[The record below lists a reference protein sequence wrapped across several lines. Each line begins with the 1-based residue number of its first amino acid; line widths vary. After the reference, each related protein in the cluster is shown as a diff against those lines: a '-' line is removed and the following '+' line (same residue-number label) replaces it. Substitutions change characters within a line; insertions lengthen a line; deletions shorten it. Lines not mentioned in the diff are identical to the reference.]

1 MTTFASRLRR
11 FGLATLLAWPA
22 AMALAQTTPRSAD
35 FIVAVVNN
43 ELVTRNEVDQRM
55 AELREQARRSN
66 AKLPADAQLRKE
78 VVEALINERVIIT
91 YARDSGMKVDEAE
104 LDRAV
109 ANVAA
114 ANKMSLDTLRERL
127 KAEGLDMTRFRN
139 NLRDQILAERTRER
153 EVQGRLRISDADVER
168 FMEEQAAQRGR
179 VATLNLAQILV
190 AVPDG
195 ASREVENQR
204 RARAEEVQRRLLAG
218 EAFDKLARQYSEDGN
233 RERGGEIGA
242 KPQDKLPD
250 LFVEAV
256 QSVPVGGVTPKLIRS
271 GAGFHLLK
279 VLSRTDGSEVTITQ
293 TRARH
298 ILLRPS
304 VRLSADAA
312 KRRLAEFREAV
323 VSGKA
328 SFEEL
333 ARKNSEDGSATS
345 GGDLGWASPG
355 QFVPEFEEAMGRLQL
370 GGISPPIESRFG
382 FHLIQVTDRRDV
394 PMDPKQVREQARN
407 VLREQRYESTYTEWI
422 NELRS
427 RAYVEMR
434 EAPQ

>member
-1 MTTFASRLRR
+1 MTTLASRLRR
-11 FGLATLLAWPA
+11 FSLATLLAWPA
-22 AMALAQTTPRSAD
+22 AMALAQTTPPRSAD

-55 AELREQARRSN
+55 AELREQARRGN
-66 AKLPADAQLRKE
+66 TKLPADAQLRKE

-168 FMEEQAAQRGR
+168 FIEEQAAQRGR
-179 VATLNLAQILV
+179 MATLNLAQILV
-190 AVPDG
+190 TVPEG

-204 RARAEEVQRRLLAG
+204 RARAEEVQRRVLAG

-250 LFVEAV
+250 LFIEAV
-256 QSVPVGGVTPKLIRS
+256 QAVPVGGVTPKLIRS
-271 GAGFHLLK
+271 GAGFHLIK
-279 VLSRTDGSEVTITQ
+279 VLSRTDGSEITVTQ

-304 VRLSADAA
+304 IRLSPDAA
-312 KRRLAEFREAV
+312 RRPLA
-323 VSGKA
+323 
-328 SFEEL
+328 
-333 ARKNSEDGSATS
+333 
-345 GGDLGWASPG
+345 
-355 QFVPEFEEAMGRLQL
+355 
-370 GGISPPIESRFG
+370 
-382 FHLIQVTDRRDV
+382 
-394 PMDPKQVREQARN
+394 PM
-407 VLREQRYESTYTEWI
+407 
-422 NELRS
+422 
-427 RAYVEMR
+427 
-434 EAPQ
+434 

>member
-1 MTTFASRLRR
+1 MTTLASRLRR
-11 FGLATLLAWPA
+11 FGLATLLAVPVA
-22 AMALAQTTPRSAD
+22 VALAQTTPRSAD

-43 ELVTRNEVDQRM
+43 ELVTRNEVDQRI

-114 ANKMSLDTLRERL
+114 ANKMSVDVLRERL

-168 FMEEQAAQRGR
+168 FIEEQAAQRGR

-190 AVPDG
+190 TVPEG

-271 GAGFHLLK
+271 GAGFHLIK
-279 VLSRTDGSEVTITQ
+279 VLSRSDGSEVTVTQ

-304 VRLSADAA
+304 VRLSPEAA

-323 VSGKA
+323 VTGKA

-345 GGDLGWASPG
+345 GGDLGWANPG

>member
-1 MTTFASRLRR
+1 MTTLASRLRG
-11 FGLATLLAWPA
+11 FGLAALLALPVGWV
-22 AMALAQTTPRSAD
+22 LAQSAPRSAD

-55 AELREQARRSN
+55 AELRDQARRSN
-66 AKLPADAQLRKE
+66 TKLPTDAQFRKE

-109 ANVAA
+109 ANVAS

-168 FMEEQAAQRGR
+168 FIEEQAAQRGR

-190 AVPDG
+190 TVPEG
-195 ASREVENQR
+195 ASREVESQR
-204 RARAEEVQRRLLAG
+204 RARAEEVQRRVLAG
-218 EAFDKLARQYSEDGN
+218 EAFDKLARQFSEDGN
-233 RERGGEIGA
+233 RERGGEIGP

-250 LFVEAV
+250 LFIEAV
-256 QSVPVGGVTPKLIRS
+256 QSVPVGGVTPKLVRS
-271 GAGFHLLK
+271 GAGFHLIK
-279 VLSRTDGSEVTITQ
+279 VLSRTDGSEITVTQ

-304 VRLSADAA
+304 VRLSPEAA

-323 VSGKA
+323 LSGKV

-345 GGDLGWASPG
+345 GGDLGWANPG

>member
-1 MTTFASRLRR
+1 MTTLASRLRR
-11 FGLATLLAWPA
+11 FGLATLLALPA
-22 AMALAQTTPRSAD
+22 AMALAQGAPRSAD

-55 AELREQARRSN
+55 ADLREQARRGN
-66 AKLPADAQLRKE
+66 AKLPTDAQLRKE

-109 ANVAA
+109 ANVAS
-114 ANKMSLDTLRERL
+114 ANKMTIDTLRERL

-168 FMEEQAAQRGR
+168 FIEEQAAQRGR

-190 AVPDG
+190 TVPEG
-195 ASREVENQR
+195 ANHEVENQR
-204 RARAEEVQRRLLAG
+204 RARAEEVQRRVLAG

-250 LFVEAV
+250 LFTEAV

-271 GAGFHLLK
+271 GAGYHLLK
-279 VLSRTDGSEVTITQ
+279 VLSRTDGSDITVTQ

-323 VSGKA
+323 LAGKVG
-328 SFEEL
+328 FEEL

>member
-204 RARAEEVQRRLLAG
+204 RARAEEVQRRLLSG

>member
-1 MTTFASRLRR
+1 MTTLASRLRR

-43 ELVTRNEVDQRM
+43 ELVTRNEVDQRI

-91 YARDSGMKVDEAE
+91 YARESGMKVDEAE

-168 FMEEQAAQRGR
+168 FIEEQAAQRGR

-190 AVPDG
+190 TVPEG

-204 RARAEEVQRRLLAG
+204 RARAEEVQRRVLAG
-218 EAFDKLARQYSEDGN
+218 EAFDQLARQYSEDGN

-250 LFVEAV
+250 LFIEAV
-256 QSVPVGGVTPKLIRS
+256 QSVPVGGVTPKLVRS

-279 VLSRTDGSEVTITQ
+279 VLSRTDGSEITVTQ

-345 GGDLGWASPG
+345 GGDLGWANPG

-407 VLREQRYESTYTEWI
+407 VLREQRYETTYTEWI

>member
-1 MTTFASRLRR
+1 MTTLASRLRR

-55 AELREQARRSN
+55 AELREQARRGN
-66 AKLPADAQLRKE
+66 TKLPADAQLRKE

-168 FMEEQAAQRGR
+168 FIEEQAAQRGR
-179 VATLNLAQILV
+179 MATLNLAQILV
-190 AVPDG
+190 TVPEG

-204 RARAEEVQRRLLAG
+204 RARAEEVQRRVLAG

-250 LFVEAV
+250 LFIEAV
-256 QSVPVGGVTPKLIRS
+256 QAVPVGGVTPKLIRS
-271 GAGFHLLK
+271 GAGFHLIK
-279 VLSRTDGSEVTITQ
+279 VLSRTDGSEITVTQ

-304 VRLSADAA
+304 IRLSPDAA
-312 KRRLAEFREAV
+312 RRRLAEFREAV
-323 VSGKA
+323 LSGKV

-345 GGDLGWASPG
+345 GGDLGWANPG
-355 QFVPEFEEAMGRLQL
+355 QFVPEFEEAMGGLQL

-407 VLREQRYESTYTEWI
+407 VLREQRYETTYTEWI

>member
-1 MTTFASRLRR
+1 MTTLASRLRG
-11 FGLATLLAWPA
+11 FGLAALLALPVGWV
-22 AMALAQTTPRSAD
+22 LAQSAPRSAD

-55 AELREQARRSN
+55 AELRDQARRSN
-66 AKLPADAQLRKE
+66 TKLPTDAQFRKE

-109 ANVAA
+109 ANVAS

-168 FMEEQAAQRGR
+168 FIEEQAAQRGR

-190 AVPDG
+190 TVPEG
-195 ASREVENQR
+195 ASREVESQR
-204 RARAEEVQRRLLAG
+204 RARAEEVQRRVLAG
-218 EAFDKLARQYSEDGN
+218 EAFDKLARQFSEDGN
-233 RERGGEIGA
+233 RERGGEIGP

-250 LFVEAV
+250 LFIDAV
-256 QSVPVGGVTPKLIRS
+256 QSVPVGGVTPKLVRS
-271 GAGFHLLK
+271 GAGFHLIK
-279 VLSRTDGSEVTITQ
+279 VLSRTDGSEITVTQ

-304 VRLSADAA
+304 VRLSPEAA

-323 VSGKA
+323 LSGKV

-345 GGDLGWASPG
+345 GGDLGWANPG

>member
-218 EAFDKLARQYSEDGN
+218 EAFDQLARQYSEDGN

-345 GGDLGWASPG
+345 GGDLGWANPG

>member
-1 MTTFASRLRR
+1 
-11 FGLATLLAWPA
+11 
-22 AMALAQTTPRSAD
+22 MALAQTTPRSAD

>member
-1 MTTFASRLRR
+1 MTTLASRLRG
-11 FGLATLLAWPA
+11 FGLAALLALPVGWV
-22 AMALAQTTPRSAD
+22 LAQSAPRSAD

-55 AELREQARRSN
+55 AELRDQARRSN
-66 AKLPADAQLRKE
+66 TKLPTDAQFRKE

-109 ANVAA
+109 ANVAS

-168 FMEEQAAQRGR
+168 FIEEQAAQRGR

-190 AVPDG
+190 TVPEG
-195 ASREVENQR
+195 ASREVESQR
-204 RARAEEVQRRLLAG
+204 RARAEEVQRRVLAG
-218 EAFDKLARQYSEDGN
+218 EAFDKLARQFSEDGN
-233 RERGGEIGA
+233 RERGGEIGP

-250 LFVEAV
+250 LFIEAV
-256 QSVPVGGVTPKLIRS
+256 QSVPVGGVTPKLVRS
-271 GAGFHLLK
+271 GAGFHLIK
-279 VLSRTDGSEVTITQ
+279 VLSRTDGSEITVTQ

-304 VRLSADAA
+304 VRLSPEAA

-323 VSGKA
+323 LSGKV

-345 GGDLGWASPG
+345 GGDLGWANPG

-407 VLREQRYESTYTEWI
+407 VLREQRFETTYSEWI

>member
-1 MTTFASRLRR
+1 MTTLASRLRG
-11 FGLATLLAWPA
+11 FGLATLLALPA
-22 AMALAQTTPRSAD
+22 AVALAQAAPRSAD

-66 AKLPADAQLRKE
+66 AQPPPDTQLRKD
-78 VVEALINERVIIT
+78 VVEALINERVIVT
-91 YARDSGMKVDEAE
+91 YARDSGMRVDEAE

-114 ANKMSLDTLRERL
+114 ANKMSLETLRDRL
-127 KAEGLDMTRFRN
+127 KAEGLDMSRFRN
-139 NLRDQILAERTRER
+139 NLRDQILAERIRER
-153 EVQGRLRISDADVER
+153 EVQGRLRITDADVER
-168 FMEEQAAQRGR
+168 FIQEQAAQRGR

-190 AVPDG
+190 TVPEG
-195 ASREVENQR
+195 ASREVESQR
-204 RARAEEVQRRLLAG
+204 RARAEEVQRRVLAG
-218 EAFDKLARQYSEDGN
+218 ETFDALARQYSEDGN
-233 RERGGEIGA
+233 RERGGEIGP

-250 LFVEAV
+250 LFIGAV
-256 QSVPVGGVTPKLIRS
+256 QTVPVGGVTPKLVRS
-271 GAGFHLLK
+271 GAGFHLIK
-279 VLSRTDGSEVTITQ
+279 VLSRSDGSEVTVTQ

-304 VRLSADAA
+304 VRLSPDAA

-323 VSGKA
+323 VAGRV

-345 GGDLGWASPG
+345 GGDLGWANPG
-355 QFVPEFEEAMGRLQL
+355 QFVPEFEEAMGRLQV

-407 VLREQRYESTYTEWI
+407 ALREQRYESTYTEWV

>member
-1 MTTFASRLRR
+1 MTTFVSRLRR
-11 FGLATLLAWPA
+11 FGLATLLAWPLA
-22 AMALAQTTPRSAD
+22 SALAQSAPRSAD

-43 ELVTRNEVDQRM
+43 ELVTRNEVDQRI
-55 AELREQARRSN
+55 ADVREQARRSN
-66 AKLPADAQLRKE
+66 AKLPPDAQLRKE
-78 VVEALINERVIIT
+78 VLETLINERVIVT

-153 EVQGRLRISDADVER
+153 EVQGRLRITDAEVER
-168 FMEEQAAQRGR
+168 FIEEQAAQRGR

-190 AVPDG
+190 TVPEG
-195 ASREVENQR
+195 AGREEEAQR
-204 RARAEEVQRRLLAG
+204 RARAEEIQRRVLAG
-218 EAFDKLARQYSEDGN
+218 EAFDKLARQFSEDGN

-250 LFVEAV
+250 LFVNAV

-271 GAGFHLLK
+271 GAGFHLIK
-279 VLSRTDGSEVTITQ
+279 VLSRSDGSEITVTQ

-304 VRLSADAA
+304 VRLTPDAA

-323 VSGKA
+323 VAGKV

-345 GGDLGWASPG
+345 GGDLGWANPG

-407 VLREQRYESTYTEWI
+407 VLREQRYETTYNEWI
-422 NELRS
+422 AELRS

>member
-1 MTTFASRLRR
+1 
-11 FGLATLLAWPA
+11 
-22 AMALAQTTPRSAD
+22 MALAQTTPRSAD

-55 AELREQARRSN
+55 AELREQARRGN
-66 AKLPADAQLRKE
+66 TKLPADAQLRKE

-168 FMEEQAAQRGR
+168 FIEEQAAQRGR
-179 VATLNLAQILV
+179 MATLNLAQILV
-190 AVPDG
+190 TVPEG

-204 RARAEEVQRRLLAG
+204 RARAEEVQRRVLAG

-250 LFVEAV
+250 LFIEAV
-256 QSVPVGGVTPKLIRS
+256 QAVPVGGVTPKLIRS
-271 GAGFHLLK
+271 GAGFHLIK
-279 VLSRTDGSEVTITQ
+279 VLSRTDGSEITVTQ

-304 VRLSADAA
+304 IRLSPDAA
-312 KRRLAEFREAV
+312 RRRLAEFREAV
-323 VSGKA
+323 LSGKV

-345 GGDLGWASPG
+345 GGDLGWANPG
-355 QFVPEFEEAMGRLQL
+355 QFVPEFEEAMGGLQL

-407 VLREQRYESTYTEWI
+407 VLREQRYETTYTEWI

>member
-293 TRARH
+293 TRTRH

>member
-1 MTTFASRLRR
+1 MTTLASRLRG
-11 FGLATLLAWPA
+11 FGLAALLALPVGWV
-22 AMALAQTTPRSAD
+22 LAQSAPRSAD

-55 AELREQARRSN
+55 AELRDQARRSN
-66 AKLPADAQLRKE
+66 TKLPSDAQFRKE

-114 ANKMSLDTLRERL
+114 ANKMSLETLRERL

-168 FMEEQAAQRGR
+168 FIEEQAAQRGR

-190 AVPDG
+190 TVPEG
-195 ASREVENQR
+195 ASREVESQR
-204 RARAEEVQRRLLAG
+204 RARAEEVQRRVLAG

-233 RERGGEIGA
+233 RERGGEIGP

-250 LFVEAV
+250 LFIEAV
-256 QSVPVGGVTPKLIRS
+256 QSVPVGGVTPKLVRS
-271 GAGFHLLK
+271 GAGFHLIK
-279 VLSRTDGSEVTITQ
+279 VLSRTDGSEITVTQ

-304 VRLSADAA
+304 VRLSPEAA

-323 VSGKA
+323 LSGKV

-345 GGDLGWASPG
+345 GGDLGWANPG

>member
-1 MTTFASRLRR
+1 MTTLASRLRG
-11 FGLATLLAWPA
+11 FGLAALLALPVGWV
-22 AMALAQTTPRSAD
+22 LAQSAPRSAD

-55 AELREQARRSN
+55 AELRDQARRSN
-66 AKLPADAQLRKE
+66 TKLPTDAQFRKE

-109 ANVAA
+109 ANVAS

-168 FMEEQAAQRGR
+168 FIEEQAAQRGR

-190 AVPDG
+190 TVPEG
-195 ASREVENQR
+195 ASREVESQR
-204 RARAEEVQRRLLAG
+204 RARAEEVQRRVLAG
-218 EAFDKLARQYSEDGN
+218 EAFDKLARQFSEDGN
-233 RERGGEIGA
+233 RERGGEIGP

-250 LFVEAV
+250 LFIEAV
-256 QSVPVGGVTPKLIRS
+256 QSVPVGGVTPKLVRS
-271 GAGFHLLK
+271 GAGFHLIK
-279 VLSRTDGSEVTITQ
+279 VLSRTDGSEITVTQ

-304 VRLSADAA
+304 VRLSPEAA

-323 VSGKA
+323 LSGKV

-345 GGDLGWASPG
+345 GGDLGWANPG

-407 VLREQRYESTYTEWI
+407 VLREQRYETTYTEWI

>member
-1 MTTFASRLRR
+1 MTTLASRLRG
-11 FGLATLLAWPA
+11 FGLAALLALPVGWV
-22 AMALAQTTPRSAD
+22 LAQSAPRSAD

-55 AELREQARRSN
+55 AELRDQARRSN
-66 AKLPADAQLRKE
+66 TKLPTDAQFRKE

-109 ANVAA
+109 ANVAS

-168 FMEEQAAQRGR
+168 FIEEQAAQRGR

-190 AVPDG
+190 TVPEG

-204 RARAEEVQRRLLAG
+204 RARAEEVQRRVLAG
-218 EAFDKLARQYSEDGN
+218 EAFDKLARQFSEDGN
-233 RERGGEIGA
+233 RERGGEIGP

-250 LFVEAV
+250 LFIDAV
-256 QSVPVGGVTPKLIRS
+256 QSVPVGGVTPKLVRS
-271 GAGFHLLK
+271 GAGFHLIK
-279 VLSRTDGSEVTITQ
+279 VLSRTDGSEITVTQ

-304 VRLSADAA
+304 VRLSPEAA

-323 VSGKA
+323 LSGKV

-345 GGDLGWASPG
+345 GGDLGWANPG